1 MVEYFDYAATTPV
14 DPRVAELIVY
24 YMEREFGNSG
34 SRTHQFGNN
43 AKKAVGKA
51 RTQIASAVHAEP
63 DEVIFTSG
71 ATESNNICLL
81 GLENYLKSSEKTH
94 IISMASE
101 HKAVLEPLQSLES
114 KGFEVK
120 LLNPDKD
127 GKLNLEE
134 LKSVI
139 TAKTGL
145 VSIMHVNNETGT
157 IQPLSEIVQ
166 ILEANDC
173 YFHVDA
179 AQGFG
184 KFNKMLSYE
193 RIDFIS
199 VSGHKIF
206 GPKGIGALIARKR
219 DYRRPPL
226 NPLMFG
232 GGQETGLRPGTLPVS
247 LIVGLG
253 KAAELSSS
261 EAEKRQELVQTQL
274 ESFETEM
281 KKLDVTINAADSS
294 LSPYIRSV
302 SIPGI
307 DSEAAMVA
315 LKDLIAV
322 SNGSACTSV
331 KYKSSHVLESMK
343 LSEAQI
349 DSTIRV
355 SFSHLSADFDWS
367 LVSLKLLSLKQNS

>member
-1 MVEYFDYAATTPV
+1 MEYFDYAATTPV
-14 DPRVAELIVY
+14 DPRVAEVIVH
-24 YMEREFGNSG
+24 YMENEFGNSG
-34 SRTHQFGNN
+34 SRTHQFGNT
-43 AKKAVGKA
+43 AKKAVAEA
-51 RTQIASAVHAEP
+51 RSQISSAINAEP

-81 GLENYLKSSEKTH
+81 GLENYLKNNQKTH
-94 IISMASE
+94 VISMASE
-101 HKAVLEPLQSLES
+101 HKAVLEPLQVLED
-114 KGFEVK
+114 KGCEVT
-120 LLNPDKD
+120 LLNPDQN
-127 GKLNLEE
+127 GSLNLEE

-139 TAKTGL
+139 TARTGL
-145 VSIMHVNNETGT
+145 VSIMQVNNETGA
-157 IQPLSEIVQ
+157 IQPLHEIVQ
-166 ILEANDC
+166 ILEAHDC
-173 YFHVDA
+173 FFHVDA

-206 GPKGIGALIARKR
+206 GPKGVGALIARKR

-226 NPLMFG
+226 DPLMFG
-232 GGQETGLRPGTLPVS
+232 GGQESGLRPGTLPVS
-247 LIVGLG
+247 LIAGLG
-253 KAAELSSS
+253 KAAELSNS
-261 EAEKRQELVQTQL
+261 EAEKRQAIVQRQL
-274 ESFETEM
+274 ESFESEM
-281 KKLDVTINAADSS
+281 KKLDVSINAAKSS

-343 LSEAQI
+343 LSEALI

-367 LVSLKLLSLKQNS
+367 RVSQKLLSLKQTL